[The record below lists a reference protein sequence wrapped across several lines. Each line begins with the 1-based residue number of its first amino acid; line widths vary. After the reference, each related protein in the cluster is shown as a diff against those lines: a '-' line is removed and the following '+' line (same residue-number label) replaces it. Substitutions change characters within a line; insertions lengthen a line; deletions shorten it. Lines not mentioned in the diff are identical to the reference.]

1 MIFPPLAHR
10 KVILASSSARRQ
22 QLIKDLG
29 VDYEVR
35 IKEVK
40 EQYPSHLKRDDIAM
54 YLAKLKADA
63 FKPDE
68 LADHEIL
75 VTADTIVC
83 LGDEVLMK
91 PKDYDDAVRIIESL
105 SGCKHQV
112 ITAMCL
118 KSNSKQSVY
127 SVSTDVFFKKLTLE
141 EIKYYVEKFKPYD
154 KAGAYGIQEWI
165 GFIGIERIKG
175 SFYNVMGLPV
185 QKLYEEL
192 MKF

>member
-1 MIFPPLAHR
+1 MIYPPLAHR

-40 EQYPSHLKRDDIAM
+40 EHYPAHLKGKEIALF
-54 YLAKLKADA
+54 LAALKADA
-63 FKPDE
+63 FKPED

-83 LGDEVLMK
+83 LGDKVLMK
-91 PKDYDDAVRIIESL
+91 PKDYADAVRIIESL
-105 SGCKHQV
+105 SDNKHQV
-112 ITAMCL
+112 ITGLCL
-118 KSNSKQSVY
+118 KSNVKQEVY
-127 SVSTDVFFKKLTLE
+127 AVTTDVFFKKLSSN
-141 EIKYYVEKFKPYD
+141 EIKYYVEKYEPYD

-165 GFIGIERIKG
+165 GFIGIERIEG

-192 MKF
+192 VKF